1 MAESVLARFILTI
14 AVILNG
20 LLNTYWWIVIIAV
33 LLTWVNPDPRNPIV
47 RFLYAVTEPV
57 LYWIR
62 RRFPFLVIGGFDLS
76 PIVLLVGI
84 QFAKLFLVGSLT
96 ELAAASRCRGA
107 AVPCRLIPAT
117 GSVPLPTA
125 AS

>member
-96 ELAAASRCRGA
+96 ELAARIQMSAG
-107 AVPCRLIPAT
+107 
-117 GSVPLPTA
+117 LPFHA
-125 AS
+125 G

>member
-1 MAESVLARFILTI
+1 MVESVLARAIYAL

-20 LLNTYWWIVIIAV
+20 LLGTYWWIVIISV

-62 RRFPFLVIGGFDLS
+62 RRMPFLIIGGFDLS
-76 PIVLLVGI
+76 PLVLLLAIHFV
-84 QFAKLFLVGSLT
+84 QLFLVGSLFD
-96 ELAAASRCRGA
+96 LARRIPMSGA
-107 AVPCRLIPAT
+107 MPFRA
-117 GSVPLPTA
+117 
-125 AS
+125 

>member
-1 MAESVLARFILTI
+1 MVESVVARFIFAI

-20 LLNTYWWIVIIAV
+20 LLTTYWWIVIIAV

-57 LYWIR
+57 LYAIR
-62 RRFPFLVIGGFDLS
+62 RWFPFLVIGGFDLS

-84 QFAKLFLVGSLT
+84 QFVKLFLVGSLT
-96 ELAAASRCRGA
+96 ELATRIQMSAG
-107 AVPCRLIPAT
+107 
-117 GSVPLPTA
+117 LPFHA
-125 AS
+125 G

>member
-1 MAESVLARFILTI
+1 MLESVVARLILAI

-20 LLNTYWWIVIIAV
+20 LLSAYWWIVIIAV

-62 RRFPFLVIGGFDLS
+62 RQFPFLIIGGFDLS
-76 PIVLLVGI
+76 PIVLLIGI
-84 QFAKLFLVGSLT
+84 HFAQLFLVGSLT
-96 ELAAASRCRGA
+96 ELATRIRMS
-107 AVPCRLIPAT
+107 
-117 GSVPLPTA
+117 SVLPVDA
-125 AS
+125 G